1 MDIREKLVEL
11 IEESRISCGENGVRI
26 NGSRDIAD
34 HLLAN
39 GVTIKGVEN
48 DTVNMVKLDPLETV
62 TPCHGFGEWIPVT
75 ERLPKNDYE
84 KPWWERQR
92 YLVRLQGG
100 SMRVA
105 TYGYK
110 EADWWIDS
118 HDCVLHVKHH
128 TAVTHWMPLPRRRK
142 ESDLRGIC

>member
-1 MDIREKLVEL
+1 MDVREKLVEL
-11 IEESRISCGENGVRI
+11 ICKGTVYDRYLDRSRPRGCHGYT
-26 NGSRDIAD
+26 AD
-34 HLLAN
+34 VLADYLLAN
-39 GVTIKGVEN
+39 GVTVQ
-48 DTVNMVKLDPLETV
+48 
-62 TPCHGFGEWIPVT
+62 EWIPVT

-118 HDCVLHVKHH
+118 HDCVLHVRHH
-128 TAVTHWMPLPRRRK
+128 TAVTHWMLAPTPPK
-142 ESDLRGIC
+142 GE